1 MILQNEISLVACF
14 ILPFA
19 HGNYRMIMKYKPC
32 KILMIQEKQ
41 GKEKKKQIIGHRV
54 PFMDICEGG
63 DDD

>member
-1 MILQNEISLVACF
+1 
-14 ILPFA
+14 
-19 HGNYRMIMKYKPC
+19 MIMKYKPC

>member
-1 MILQNEISLVACF
+1 
-14 ILPFA
+14 
-19 HGNYRMIMKYKPC
+19 MIMKYKPC

-63 DDD
+63 DDDWRPMKSRTGKK